1 MSAEITTT
9 DRFFAAL
16 TALTATRIV
25 TPLTDA
31 QRAMLS
37 QDLPR
42 AEVKVREQSGQ
53 KLSYVD
59 GAYVI
64 ERLNAVFGFD
74 GWTSVYGAPTIIQ
87 GERPVVYVQV
97 TLRAMGVERGDVGV
111 GLASRNTGDA
121 LETAIKAAF
130 TDALKRAARTLG
142 ASLGLALYDKEQA
155 TVGYAFA
162 TQDIITAFDGARD
175 LEAHKAAEEKA
186 RAIYATLPPDEK
198 SAIAAAQLRSAKRA
212 EGGAPKATG
221 FSAPTQAANQST
233 PAPKP
238 SPADAAREAIAAFEA
253 ATTRAELDAAT
264 AKHGP
269 QLAKLPETDPKRA
282 EAKTLLSTRRA
293 QFLTASMVERATR
306 AKSGEDLSLLNTD
319 LQDACA
325 KRLLSRAQ
333 AEEIVAAMNTTVAM
347 LHEAA

>member
-1 MSAEITTT
+1 MSAEIPSI
-9 DRFFAAL
+9 DRLFAAL
-16 TALTATRIV
+16 STFAAARVI
-25 TPLTDA
+25 TPLTDE
-31 QRAMLS
+31 QRVWLR

-42 AEVKVREQSGQ
+42 AEVRTREQAGQ

-74 GWTSVYGAPTIIQ
+74 GWSSSYGAPTIVQ
-87 GERPVVYVQV
+87 GERPVIYVQV
-97 TLRAMGVERGDVGV
+97 VLRAAGIERGDVGV

-155 TVGYAFA
+155 TVGYSFA
-162 TQDIITAFDGARD
+162 AQDVLAAFDGARD
-175 LEAHKAAEEKA
+175 LDGHKAAEEKA
-186 RAIYATLPPDEK
+186 RAVYATLLPEEK
-198 SAIAAAQLRSAKRA
+198 KAIADAQLRSAKRV
-212 EGGAPKATG
+212 EGGTSTPAG
-221 FSAPTQAANQST
+221 FSAPTQAANQSS

-238 SPADAAREAIAAFEA
+238 SPADAARDAIAAFEA

-293 QFLTASMVERATR
+293 QFLTASMVERANK
-306 AKSGEDLSLLNTD
+306 AKSGEDLSLLNMD

-325 KRLLSRAQ
+325 KRLLSQPQ
-333 AEEIVAAMNTTVAM
+333 AEEIVAAMNATVTA